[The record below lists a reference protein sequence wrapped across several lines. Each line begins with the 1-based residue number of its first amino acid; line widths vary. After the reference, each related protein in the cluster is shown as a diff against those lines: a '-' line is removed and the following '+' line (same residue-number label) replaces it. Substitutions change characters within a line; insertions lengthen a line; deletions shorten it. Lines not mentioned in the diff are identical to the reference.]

1 MSTLLSYEKKDDEG
15 SGVAAQHSL
24 LKRAGI
30 FPGDRRQN
38 RMMRDSYTRV
48 STEVNP
54 SSASHLFPLGTFSP
68 TVGVGPTF
76 KSHPPPKTTP
86 PFSNWIRFDSLVD
99 SPPPPPPLP
108 RTPLR
113 SWTSKRCWKRTQH
126 QQKPKQRM
134 QRYIY
139 IYIYI
144 YNDDDDDARGQSG
157 FEGQPSLCLGS
168 ETSIETLNTKYKRK
182 MLF

>member
-1 MSTLLSYEKKDDEG
+1 MSSLLSHEKKEDEG

-86 PFSNWIRFDSLVD
+86 LLRFDSRVVD
-99 SPPPPPPLP
+99 SPPPPR

-113 SWTSKRCWKRTQH
+113 SWTLSERCWKRTH
-126 QQKPKQRM
+126 NKNNKNNEHSFD
-134 QRYIY
+134 IY
-139 IYIYI
+139 IYI
-144 YNDDDDDARGQSG
+144 RTTTTTTKPS
-157 FEGQPSLCLGS
+157 SLCRLKGR
-168 ETSIETLNTKYKRK
+168 ETSPVVPFNDSSLQ
-182 MLF
+182 